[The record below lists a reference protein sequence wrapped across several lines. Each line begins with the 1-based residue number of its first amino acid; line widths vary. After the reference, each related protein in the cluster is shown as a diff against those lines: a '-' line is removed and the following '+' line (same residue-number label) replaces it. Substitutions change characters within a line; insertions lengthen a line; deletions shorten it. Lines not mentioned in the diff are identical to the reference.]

1 MDHGREF
8 CLVIFVQ
15 QIIAYLR
22 ADIRRGSLK
31 QTTSTENNIAELFW
45 PEVNGRINY
54 PIKRAMK
61 AILHSELMVIL

>member
-22 ADIRRGSLK
+22 TDIRRGSLK

-54 PIKRAMK
+54 PIKRAMN

>member
-15 QIIAYLR
+15 QIIAYLIT
-22 ADIRRGSLK
+22 DIRRGSLK

-54 PIKRAMK
+54 PIKRAMN